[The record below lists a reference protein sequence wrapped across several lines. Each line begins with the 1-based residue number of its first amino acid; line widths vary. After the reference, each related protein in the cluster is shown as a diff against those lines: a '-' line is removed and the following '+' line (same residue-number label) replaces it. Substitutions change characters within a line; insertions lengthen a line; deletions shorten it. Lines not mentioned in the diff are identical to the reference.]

1 MNIFYLDR
9 DPFEAAKFHCDIHSS
24 KMLVE
29 YSQLLSTAHRV
40 LDGVEVQGVSKSG
53 RKQKQWKLNSN
64 LDSILYKVSHVNH
77 PSAVW
82 VRQSDSNYSWLYSLF
97 IALGVEFRNRF
108 GKHHKSYLTLAP
120 HLGQLPKNISK
131 TEEHTDPPL
140 CMPDYCKLDDAVLSY
155 RKLYNLEKSE
165 FAKWNHS
172 TKPYWYNSDKS
183 VRSTGDRDA
192 ESV

>member
-9 DPFEAAKFHCDIHSS
+9 DPYVAARFHCDKHVV
-24 KMLVE
+24 KMVLE
-29 YSQLLSTAHRV
+29 TAQLLSTAHHEWGTAT
-40 LDGVEVQGVSKSG
+40 DAM
-53 RKQKQWKLNSN
+53 
-64 LDSILYKVSHVNH
+64 YKVTHKNH

-82 VRQSDSNYSWLYSLF
+82 VRENKKQYDWTYELLRWLSFEYSNRYKKVHKTWAKLQTELLF
-97 IALGVEFRNRF
+97 APAGMPDGEF
-108 GKHHKSYLTLAP
+108 K
-120 HLGQLPKNISK
+120 
-131 TEEHTDPPL
+131 DPPL

-172 TKPYWYNSDKS
+172 VKPYWYNSDKS